1 MIKVITP
8 LKRKPGMTVKEFR
21 NYYETKHRVIG
32 EKYLLGFADK
42 YVRRFTNPVPDNTG
56 NFLEPEFDVLL
67 EVWYPDMESFNAC
80 VAKLSEP
87 DVAKEIKADEA
98 KLFDVSYKRSYF
110 VEEFES
116 EF

>member
-1 MIKVITP
+1 
-8 LKRKPGMTVKEFR
+8 
-21 NYYETKHRVIG
+21 
-32 EKYLLGFADK
+32 
-42 YVRRFTNPVPDNTG
+42 
-56 NFLEPEFDVLL
+56 
-67 EVWYPDMESFNAC
+67 MESFNTC